1 LYNSKEVPIQDC
13 TYAIDK
19 KCFNAGFIIFNYED
33 RFEGIKQ
40 LSTWVKEGKLDFTQT
55 IVEGF
60 DQLPTALLG
69 LFEGINT
76 GKMIVKA

>member
-1 LYNSKEVPIQDC
+1 L
-13 TYAIDK
+13 
-19 KCFNAGFIIFNYED
+19 
-33 RFEGIKQ
+33 
-40 LSTWVKEGKLDFTQT
+40 VKEGKLDFTQT

-76 GKMIVKA
+76 GK